1 MFINGGTMENKLN
14 DLLELNE
21 YRQKLI
27 KHKISQKRLLTL
39 FLIISF
45 ISIGCLST
53 LLTNQLVIDT
63 IARFI
68 ISPIISFSITA
79 AGIMAAP
86 IIIGKENTAEIIEN
100 IKDIY
105 KSNYKKEL
113 LSLKVENSFIRKSI
127 KKLESETAMQK
138 YSEESEQYSSRV
150 QNELK
155 YLRQVR
161 SILIDFQNNYN
172 RSYNFD
178 DKEIA
183 EQVSKEIQKVKRR

>member
-21 YRQKLI
+21 YRQKST
-27 KHKISQKRLLTL
+27 KRKISQKRLLTL

>member
-1 MFINGGTMENKLN
+1 MENKLN

-21 YRQKLI
+21 YRQKST
-27 KHKISQKRLLTL
+27 KRKISQKRLLTL

-68 ISPIISFSITA
+68 ISPIISFGITV
-79 AGIMAAP
+79 AGVMITP
-86 IIIGKENTAEIIEN
+86 TIIGKEDTAEIMEN

-127 KKLESETAMQK
+127 KKLESETSMQK

>member
-45 ISIGCLST
+45 ISIGSLST
-53 LLTNQLVIDT
+53 LLTNQLVINT

-68 ISPIISFSITA
+68 ISPIISFGITV
-79 AGIMAAP
+79 AGVMITP
-86 IIIGKENTAEIIEN
+86 TIIGKEDTAEIMEN

-127 KKLESETAMQK
+127 KKLESETSMQK